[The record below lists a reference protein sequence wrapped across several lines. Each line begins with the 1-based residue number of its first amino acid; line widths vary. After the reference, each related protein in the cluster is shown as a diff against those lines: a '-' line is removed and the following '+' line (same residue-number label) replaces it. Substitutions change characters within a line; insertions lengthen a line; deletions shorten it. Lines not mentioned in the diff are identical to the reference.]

1 MRELIK
7 RLESAGYEHSMF
19 EEEPAIKRLKIL
31 KSKIANIEENESEIN
46 LYFKKKLPLTFK

>member
-1 MRELIK
+1 
-7 RLESAGYEHSMF
+7 MF